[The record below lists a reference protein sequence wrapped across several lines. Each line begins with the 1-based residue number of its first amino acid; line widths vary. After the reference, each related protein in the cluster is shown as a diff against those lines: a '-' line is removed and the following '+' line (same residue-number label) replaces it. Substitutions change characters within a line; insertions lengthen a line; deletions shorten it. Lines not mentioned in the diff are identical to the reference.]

1 MKYNFYINDFEG
13 PLDLLLHLVN
23 ISKIDIYEVNIKSI
37 IEQYLDYIH
46 SLKDN
51 NIDIASEYLV
61 MASELIHL
69 KSKLLINKKDEEE
82 NSDEEFSI
90 NSEEDL
96 RRRLI
101 EYEKYKD
108 ISRDFRELETKRSE
122 VYTKLPENLK
132 EYIEEK
138 KLPSGIFDID
148 DLYEAYLKYLDRK
161 KKDKPIHT
169 RITRKEIN
177 IDDRINYIRNIL
189 GKKKRIEFFDL
200 IDSFSKE
207 IVIVTFLSILEMAK
221 KEEIIIKQGDNFSP
235 IVIEGRD

>member
-1 MKYNFYINDFEG
+1 
-13 PLDLLLHLVN
+13 
-23 ISKIDIYEVNIKSI
+23 
-37 IEQYLDYIH
+37 
-46 SLKDN
+46 
-51 NIDIASEYLV
+51 